1 MLTGQELLGKAKEAM
16 ANAYAPYSNFFVG
29 AALLCRDGSVYTGCN
44 VENAAFGAGICAERT
59 ALFKAVSEGHK
70 DFVAIAI
77 VGGKNGVIEDF
88 CYPCGICRQAL
99 SEFVDISFK
108 FYFTNDKGDI
118 ISMGLDDLLPHA
130 FNEF

>member
-1 MLTGQELLGKAKEAM
+1 MLSGEELLLKAKEAM
-16 ANAYAPYSNFFVG
+16 ASAYAPYSNFFVG
-29 AALLCRDGSVYTGCN
+29 AALLSKDGSVYTGCN
-44 VENAAFGAGICAERT
+44 IENAAFGAGICAERT

-77 VGGKNGVIEDF
+77 VGGRNGVIEDF

-130 FNEF
+130 FDEF

>member
-1 MLTGQELLGKAKEAM
+1 MLTGQELLDKAKEAM

>member
-77 VGGKNGVIEDF
+77 VGGRNGVIEDF

-108 FYFTNDKGDI
+108 FYFTNDKEDI

-130 FNEF
+130 FDEF